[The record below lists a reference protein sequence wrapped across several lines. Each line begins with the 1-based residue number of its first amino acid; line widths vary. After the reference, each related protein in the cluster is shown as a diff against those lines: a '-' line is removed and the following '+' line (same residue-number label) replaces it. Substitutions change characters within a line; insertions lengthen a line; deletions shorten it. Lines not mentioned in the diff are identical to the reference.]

1 MGVYIKGME
10 MPKDEY
16 SYTEIQIW
24 GDGKV
29 CTREGIKLIL
39 GKSAIEVPDHGDL
52 IDRDDLW
59 KETTV
64 FYKRREEDASMTGD
78 RAIRVDW
85 DDALDFI
92 KSASVIIPAEKAEV

>member
-1 MGVYIKGME
+1 MAGVYIKGME

-29 CTREGIKLIL
+29 CTREGVKLIW

-52 IDRDDLW
+52 IDRSQL
-59 KETTV
+59 
-64 FYKRREEDASMTGD
+64 EEDGEWDEREDSYVGYSRAQIHGAPAAIPGD
-78 RAIRVDW
+78 
-85 DDALDFI
+85 
-92 KSASVIIPAEKAEV
+92 AEEAR